1 MRTDST
7 NTITVTTQSSI
18 TESIDHTTSSVISTD
33 TLINAI
39 TTTATATTVITTS
52 MSASDNVE
60 IMTTST
66 STNSISISSPTLSI
80 SQSNDD
86 INRFSVGVIAVI
98 VAIAFFVCIIITVV
112 VIGTVVVYRKTKKSK
127 QCITQDANS
136 KSTDHDETTVQRSL
150 TNTPQSID
158 GLSNDG
164 TPDDTYS
171 IPTDSIVNDTH
182 DIPNDAIPKEENSE
196 YLKYAN
202 ISKAIKLTKHES
214 KAQENPYSIPFCH
227 IEVQPNPAY
236 AHSSGT
242 IRLSEVQYY

>member
-7 NTITVTTQSSI
+7 NTIIVTTQSSI

-39 TTTATATTVITTS
+39 TTTATTTTITTTS
-52 MSASDNVE
+52 VSASDNIA

-66 STNSISISSPTLSI
+66 NTNSIVISSPTLSI

-98 VAIAFFVCIIITVV
+98 VAIALVVFIIITVV
-112 VIGTVVVYRKTKKSK
+112 VIGTVVVYRKRKKGK
-127 QCITQDANS
+127 QCIKQDANS
-136 KSTDHDETTVQRSL
+136 KSADHDEATVQRSL

-158 GLSNDG
+158 GISNDG

-171 IPTDSIVNDTH
+171 IP
-182 DIPNDAIPKEENSE
+182 NDAIPKEENSE
-196 YLKYAN
+196 HLKYAN